1 MSLYPIFL
9 LHVIQRQTH
18 THAHTRINTLEIT
31 DIEQMTDINKYAN
44 SNNKQHYPCNLYLS
58 NSHTITFKGTQR
70 AFVLFLLLVGVLP
83 GLPTCMS
90 YSALPLLCDV
100 AWASSSK
107 FNAKVKQSDY
117 VLGSIKVVVLI
128 LLFFFSLFWSVFTN
142 GHTITQYTT
151 ENV

>member
-1 MSLYPIFL
+1 MQSLSL
-9 LHVIQRQTH
+9 Q
-18 THAHTRINTLEIT
+18 
-31 DIEQMTDINKYAN
+31 
-44 SNNKQHYPCNLYLS
+44 LS
-58 NSHTITFKGTQR
+58 YHTFKGTQR

-128 LLFFFSLFWSVFTN
+128 LLFFFLCSGRCSQMD
-142 GHTITQYTT
+142 TQSHNTQPKMFGDIQ
-151 ENV
+151 

>member
-1 MSLYPIFL
+1 MQSLSL
-9 LHVIQRQTH
+9 Q
-18 THAHTRINTLEIT
+18 
-31 DIEQMTDINKYAN
+31 
-44 SNNKQHYPCNLYLS
+44 LS
-58 NSHTITFKGTQR
+58 YHTFKGTQR

-142 GHTITQYTT
+142 GHTITQYST
-151 ENV
+151 ENVWGYTIKWTQIWYPYHELHALTKLTNIISERI